1 MKTKFVIIL
10 FTLSVVAKCNLM
22 AAVAR
27 PVLLSFGTIFAAMH
41 QDAIDIQPINWR
53 NLMPFTSKNPNPTE
67 NSEPEYEPELSSKTD
82 KNY

>member
-27 PVLLSFGTIFAAMH
+27 PVILSFGTIFAAMN
-41 QDAIDIQPINWR
+41 QNAIDIQPIDWR
-53 NLMPFTSKNPNPTE
+53 NLMPFTSKNPTE
-67 NSEPEYEPELSSKTD
+67 NSEPEPAYKPEL
-82 KNY
+82 